1 MAELLMISIG
11 VGLAIS
17 LAFSELFGVAAGGM
31 IVPGYVALFLHRP
44 MLIVWTLVAA
54 LLTYLVVE
62 GLSQVTI
69 LYGRRLTAVTILVGY
84 LMGLGVR
91 WIVESKLFVDNN
103 LLTGADWAGG
113 PGWMAVAG
121 WEETAVIGFII
132 PGLIAIWYQRQGVVD
147 TTISLLTAAAA
158 VRLFLIAVLGHLV
171 AL

>member
-1 MAELLMISIG
+1 MISIG

-17 LAFSELFGVAAGGM
+17 LMFGELFGVAAGGM

-44 MLIVWTLVAA
+44 MLIFWTLLAA

-69 LYGRRLTAVTILVGY
+69 LYGRRLTAVTILIGY

-91 WIVESKLFVDNN
+91 WVVESKLFVDSS
-103 LLTGADWAGG
+103 LLADTQWVGSA
-113 PGWMAVAG
+113 GWMTVAG

-158 VRLFLIAVLGHLV
+158 VRLFLIAALGHLV